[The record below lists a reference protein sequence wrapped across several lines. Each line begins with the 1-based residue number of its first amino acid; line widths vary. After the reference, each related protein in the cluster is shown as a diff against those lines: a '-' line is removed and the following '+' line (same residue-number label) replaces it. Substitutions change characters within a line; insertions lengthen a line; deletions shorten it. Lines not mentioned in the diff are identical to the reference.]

1 MSAKGEVAPRDR
13 TYIGIR
19 DDGPGS
25 GRVFIEHGHALN
37 PRFDLRN
44 HSPDGFEWGYYG
56 SGPAQLALALL
67 CDVLGGDEGAAH
79 LAQRLY
85 QEFKAEKI
93 AALQGNRWTMT
104 AGEIRD
110 WIKSKAPPC
119 FRWKDEVDA

>member
-1 MSAKGEVAPRDR
+1 MGVAPRDR
-13 TYIGIR
+13 VYVGIR

-25 GRVFIEHGHALN
+25 GRVFIEHGDALN

-67 CDVLGGDEGAAH
+67 SDVLGGGAEAAP
-79 LAQRLY
+79 LAQKLY
-85 QEFKAEKI
+85 QDFKADKI
-93 AALQGNRWTMT
+93 APLQGDRWRMT

-110 WIKSKAPPC
+110 WIQSKAPPC
-119 FRWKDEVDA
+119 FRWKDEADA